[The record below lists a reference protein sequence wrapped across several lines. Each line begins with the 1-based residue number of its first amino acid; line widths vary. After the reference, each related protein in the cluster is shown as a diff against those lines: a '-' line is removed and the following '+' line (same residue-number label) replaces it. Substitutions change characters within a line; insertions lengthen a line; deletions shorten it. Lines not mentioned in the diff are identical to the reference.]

1 MASST
6 FLIILWVF
14 PAMTVD
20 ASSTHQLFYKR
31 CIRTPRTK
39 HHCMKGE
46 LCPPCPRGRRAL
58 RAATNLEGPV
68 IRTCPLRTDA
78 PSSGGLRGG
87 LRGELSVGGPGVAG
101 SAELG
106 PRVTPFLNSV
116 LKGPRSGE
124 GVKHVT
130 EQLGTMPA
138 TRAGAG
144 PDAGVWGAKGPPTGG
159 DSGGGQR
166 GRQGQGA
173 VVDAH

>member
-1 MASST
+1 MATST

-78 PSSGGLRGG
+78 PSSGRLRGG

-138 TRAGAG
+138 TRAGARARRRSVG
-144 PDAGVWGAKGPPTGG
+144 RKGPPDRWGQWQWAEGASGTGSR
-159 DSGGGQR
+159 SG
-166 GRQGQGA
+166 
-173 VVDAH
+173 